1 MTDIELRANAMLAEL
16 QALLN
21 GATQRCATLAADLA
35 VVKKA
40 LDEANEKLKK
50 DIDTCNQ

>member
-35 VVKKA
+35 VTKKA
-40 LDEANEKLKK
+40 LEDEKLKK
-50 DIDTCNQ
+50 EVNPCPQ